1 MKTIFITG
9 TDTDVGKT
17 FIGTR
22 LTEKLLKSGL
32 TLSVRKPIES
42 GCQRQG
48 TTLVPA
54 DASDYVSIYNVS
66 STDNCSLDD
75 VCRYRYEPA
84 ISPQRA
90 ITLADET
97 VSVEQLLAASQ
108 GKAADDVL
116 LVEGAG
122 GFYSPLCSDGLNA
135 DLAEAMQAQVILV
148 VRDRLG
154 CINQALL
161 SLAAIESRGLECFAV
176 VVNQIPSAA
185 DEDIAMDNLA
195 DLRARLKQP
204 VLPYNAN
211 ESTNTL
217 DKLLNLIR
225 L

>member
-1 MKTIFITG
+1 M
-9 TDTDVGKT
+9 
-17 FIGTR
+17 
-22 LTEKLLKSGL
+22 
-32 TLSVRKPIES
+32 
-42 GCQRQG
+42 
-48 TTLVPA
+48 
-54 DASDYVSIYNVS
+54 
-66 STDNCSLDD
+66 
-75 VCRYRYEPA
+75 
-84 ISPQRA
+84 
-90 ITLADET
+90 
-97 VSVEQLLAASQ
+97 AASQ
-108 GKAADDVL
+108 GKAKDDVL

-176 VVNQIPSAA
+176 VVNQIPSTA

>member
-22 LTEKLLKSGL
+22 LTERLLKSGL

-54 DASDYVSIYNVS
+54 DASDYVSIYNAS

-108 GKAADDVL
+108 GKAKDDVL

-161 SLAAIESRGLECFAV
+161 SLSAIESRGLECFAV
-176 VVNQIPSAA
+176 VVNQIPSTA